1 MTRERIVECAEALFN
16 DRGMQDTSIGDI
28 AAAAGISKGTLFYH
42 FKSKDDLVM
51 EIAFAHIQRVG
62 DRMLALLEEGQDRPE
77 PRELVERFL
86 REVTAATLR
95 NKLHLYL
102 VEESLSRNGR
112 LRETLAGKYREWQRT
127 LLEALGPI
135 VGDRAPL
142 LGPVLLALADGL
154 VIQSSL
160 GVEFPPI
167 GEMLTV
173 LLPPG
178 TAAGPA

>member
-16 DRGMQDTSIGDI
+16 GRGMQDTSIGDI

-62 DRMLALLEEGQDRPE
+62 DRMLALLEEGRGRLE

-95 NKLHLYL
+95 NTLHLYL
-102 VEESLSRNGR
+102 VEEGISRNQR
-112 LRETLAGKYREWQRT
+112 LREALAGKYREWQAT
-127 LLEALGPI
+127 LLEALAPI
-135 VGDRAPL
+135 VGDRAAL

-154 VIQSSL
+154 VIQSAL
-160 GVEFPPI
+160 GVGLPPI
-167 GEMLTV
+167 GEMLTL
-173 LLPPG
+173 LLPSG